1 MKKILKFFCVGQFH
15 CEDDKK
21 PSALRPFL
29 ATLARFKPGHLGFV
43 GFKGTYMHT
52 PPLWDI
58 SPTISA
64 ELPVWPGDTRF
75 EASPT
80 WQIGGGCPIHVSRMT
95 MTTHLGAH
103 TDAPSHY
110 DPQGDAIDAVGL
122 APYIGPC
129 RVIDCVGVARVE
141 VEHIEKH
148 MDGVPPRVLLR
159 TYERAPQRQW
169 DEHFAAVS
177 PEAIALL
184 ARHGVILVGT
194 DTASLDPQD
203 SKTLD
208 AHNAVREHK
217 MAILEGV
224 VLDEVSPGDYELVAL
239 PLKLAGMDA
248 SPVRAILRALPSK
261 EAA

>member
-1 MKKILKFFCVGQFH
+1 
-15 CEDDKK
+15 
-21 PSALRPFL
+21 
-29 ATLARFKPGHLGFV
+29 
-43 GFKGTYMHT
+43 MHT

-75 EASPT
+75 EASAT
-80 WQIGGGCPIHVSRMT
+80 WEIGGGCPVHVSRMT

-110 DPQGDAIDAVGL
+110 DPQGLAIGAVGL

-129 RVIDCVGVARVE
+129 RVIHCLGVAR
-141 VEHIEKH
+141 IEPGH
-148 MDGVPPRVLLR
+148 VAPHLDGVPQRVILR
-159 TYERAPQRQW
+159 TYDKAPQREW
-169 DEHFAAVS
+169 DERFAAAA
-177 PEAIALL
+177 PETIALL
-184 ARHGVILVGT
+184 ASRGVILVGT
-194 DTASLDPQD
+194 DAASLDPQD

-208 AHNAVREHK
+208 AHHAVRRHG

-224 VLDEVSPGDYELVAL
+224 VLDEIAPGDYELIAL

-261 EAA
+261 DTA